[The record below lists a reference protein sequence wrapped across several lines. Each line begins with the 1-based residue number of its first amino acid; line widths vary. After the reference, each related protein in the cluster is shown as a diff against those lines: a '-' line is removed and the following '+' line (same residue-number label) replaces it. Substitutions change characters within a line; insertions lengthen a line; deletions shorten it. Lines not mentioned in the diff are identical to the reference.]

1 MLMHWIISRRLKV
14 YIPAV
19 ADEAM
24 EQNKGPNPK
33 KRGLP
38 RRETMKTM
46 ILAVAAALSLG
57 VSAAYA
63 DGGQGT
69 LPNTYFTELPGVIAQ
84 APVQNAPSIA
94 TARNGQAIG
103 TYVTNSNHGTWLFAP
118 NQNQGNGS

>member
-1 MLMHWIISRRLKV
+1 MPRLSIISCRLKA
-14 YIPAV
+14 YLSAV

-24 EQNKGPNPK
+24 EQNKAPPK
-33 KRGLP
+33 SEALP

-46 ILAVAAALSLG
+46 LLTAAAALSFG

-84 APVQNAPSIA
+84 APVQNAPAVA

>member
-1 MLMHWIISRRLKV
+1 
-14 YIPAV
+14 
-19 ADEAM
+19 
-24 EQNKGPNPK
+24 
-33 KRGLP
+33 
-38 RRETMKTM
+38 MKTM
-46 ILAVAAALSLG
+46 LLAAAAALSLG

-84 APVQNAPSIA
+84 APVQNAPSVA

-103 TYVTNSNHGTWLFAP
+103 TYVTSSSHGTWLFPP